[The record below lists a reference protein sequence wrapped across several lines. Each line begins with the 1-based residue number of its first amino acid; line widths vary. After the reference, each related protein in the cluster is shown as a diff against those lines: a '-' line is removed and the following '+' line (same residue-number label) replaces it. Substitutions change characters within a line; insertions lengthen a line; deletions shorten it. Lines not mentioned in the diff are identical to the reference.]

1 MHFDPQQIIIG
12 MAMGSVYASL
22 GLALVLIFRSTG
34 VVNFAQGEMATFFA
48 YISWTLIVA
57 AGIPYWVGIGIAI
70 ALSFLLGLGAESA
83 VIRRLAQ
90 HSELAVVI
98 GTLGLFLFFNGLD
111 LSIWQGVPKDFPAP
125 FGRGVLRLGTLFVSV
140 QHVGV
145 LGVSLVFML
154 IIYIFFR
161 FTKIGLALEA
171 STLNPTAARLM
182 GIDVDRMLMLGWG
195 LASVLG
201 SVAGILTAD
210 LLLLEPNMMA
220 GTILFSFAAIAL
232 GGVTSAVGAVVG
244 GILVGVLQSAVG
256 TAILGGT
263 SLRTPLAFL
272 VIVLVLAFRPNGL
285 FGRVTVTR
293 A

>member
-1 MHFDPQQIIIG
+1 LQFDPQQIVIG
-12 MAMGSVYASL
+12 MASGSVYAAL

-34 VVNFAQGEMATFFA
+34 IINFAQGEMATFFA
-48 YISWTLIVA
+48 YITWTLIVA
-57 AGIPYWVGIGIAI
+57 AGVPYWVGIGTTILL
-70 ALSFLLGLGAESA
+70 ALLLGMGMERAI
-83 VIRRLAQ
+83 IRRLGR

-98 GTLGLFLFFNGLD
+98 GTLGLFVFFNGLD
-111 LSIWQGVPKDFPAP
+111 LSIWQGVPKPFPAP
-125 FGRGVLRLGTLFVSV
+125 FGRDVLRLGNLFVSV
-140 QHVGV
+140 QYVGV
-145 LGVSLVFML
+145 LGVCLVFML
-154 IIYIFFR
+154 MTYAFFR
-161 FTKIGLALEA
+161 FTRIGLALEA

-182 GIDVDRMLMLGWG
+182 GINVDCMLMLGWG

-220 GTILFSFAAIAL
+220 GTMLFSFAAISL
-232 GGVTSAVGAVVG
+232 GGVTSPVGAVVG
-244 GILVGVLQSAVG
+244 GMIVGVVQSAVG

-272 VIVLVLAFRPNGL
+272 VIVLVLVFRPNGL
-285 FGRVTVTR
+285 FGRVSVTR